1 MNIPRTIISNETY
14 QLAENFDTI
23 KNTRG
28 KIESIFDL
36 LQHHLSLLKKMYDDT
51 IRANQNGVFM
61 FGLDSFH
68 FQGKLLDVECDDLRR
83 QFLLINNRMYCE
95 YYKLYKLIVE
105 YIQKQIPDSL
115 RSSSSSGGADSNS
128 GKRLHD
134 MIKSTPKL
142 PVYKDLEPYRVY
154 PFPVVEEAHA
164 NILMALHGLHDH
176 IQTRDKIL
184 TGHLRNQNLGL
195 NINNFVSTMEYD
207 INLIRVKVRLFES
220 YLTFFHELHSKYL
233 KHFSDKMNL
242 LYTRMLSDVHFEE
255 PTDSTTTTYAAA
267 PMTMETTSTTTTT
280 TTTNS
285 LSLVKD
291 GTDCLSSSISKA
303 ERGLVIDATP
313 RSRSS
318 SSLTPCESIPSPGP
332 MTGEKRNMKQ
342 VFQKN
347 VGKLMQG
354 LRFLGNKSSNAPC
367 ATPTN
372 TPQSTTANEEDVVSF
387 SIVEESPVVA
397 EESPLVVDESPLVV
411 EETPLVVEESPL
423 IIEETPSDVVE
434 ESPVVVEESPLGVEE
449 TPSVVVEESPLVVEE
464 SPLVVEETP
473 SVVEETPSVVVE
485 ETPVVIEESPLV
497 VEESPLVVEETPQV
511 VEESP
516 LVVEETPLVV
526 EETPLVVEESPL
538 VVEETP
544 LVVEEPIEVAVQELC
559 VIIDEIMTT
568 GSLSASLIED
578 ERQSV
583 TSPLPSMER
592 QPLASSSPSRKQEE
606 DATSEKTESE
616 IAFGIAVEVL
626 VELADK
632 ATCTTEDNLSFGEAD
647 SELEEV
653 ESQPFAAVAE
663 GEVEVTYA
671 EVYETGETNQ

>member
-1 MNIPRTIISNETY
+1 MNIARTTITNETY

-115 RSSSSSGGADSNS
+115 RSSSSSGGADASS

-255 PTDSTTTTYAAA
+255 PANSTIATTNAATH
-267 PMTMETTSTTTTT
+267 MTMETTCISSS
-280 TTTNS
+280 TTNS
-285 LSLVKD
+285 LSLASPLPARERRPLEK
-291 GTDCLSSSISKA
+291 SSTP
-303 ERGLVIDATP
+303 RGEAVHDMNATP

-318 SSLTPCESIPSPGP
+318 SSLVPCESIPSPGP
-332 MTGEKRNMKQ
+332 MTGDKRNMKQ

-354 LRFLGNKSSNAPC
+354 LRFLGNKSSAAPC
-367 ATPTN
+367 ATHTN

-397 EESPLVVDESPLVV
+397 EESPVVAEETPLVVDESPLVV
-411 EETPLVVEESPL
+411 EETPLVV
-423 IIEETPSDVVE
+423 I
-434 ESPVVVEESPLGVEE
+434 
-449 TPSVVVEESPLVVEE
+449 EESPLVVDE
-464 SPLVVEETP
+464 SPVVAEEIP
-473 SVVEETPSVVVE
+473 L
-485 ETPVVIEESPLV
+485 VVIEESPLV
-497 VEESPLVVEETPQV
+497 VEESPVVV
-511 VEESP
+511 DESP
-516 LVVEETPLVV
+516 LVVEESPVVVDESLVVAEEIPLVV
-526 EETPLVVEESPL
+526 IEETPVVIEETPVVIEETPLVVEKTPS
-538 VVEETP
+538 VVEK
-544 LVVEEPIEVAVQELC
+544 PIEVAVQELC

-568 GSLSASLIED
+568 GSLSASLIEEERQPMSQTTSPLRSED
-578 ERQSV
+578 LSSPRSGAERQSV
-583 TSPLPSMER
+583 TFF
-592 QPLASSSPSRKQEE
+592 SSSPSRKQQEE

-632 ATCTTEDNLSFGEAD
+632 ATCTTEDNMSFGEAD

-653 ESQPFAAVAE
+653 ESQPPFAAVAE

-671 EVYETGETNQ
+671 EVYETGETNDE